1 MVGYLWRDRWCMRAR
16 PRHYHDRQ
24 SEAQLVQRSR
34 FKAMIQFA
42 SPATSLLRIGLRA
55 LAAQRQLTEGN
66 CFLQLN
72 NDAFGSGTVDYARLR
87 FSHGHLPAV
96 RLTEAEVGEGGV
108 VTVQWSKEGGRN
120 EDRVHFYAYSPMCG
134 TGLTVATVERGR
146 RRGRFVLPAQFAGAD
161 VHLWA
166 VAENAAGEVSPTA
179 YILLSVDTADV
190 EGGGA
195 PSSQLLNAA
204 EPEAIS
210 LSRPNLPEVTV
221 GFGEFP
227 PGEAPH

>member
-1 MVGYLWRDRWCMRAR
+1 MATPLLLHACCGPCSLEPVKYLREAGFEPTICWCNPNIQPVAEHDHRLDVLMRWAHDVAHVQVIVAADPRDAWESAAAPAGFDRERRCRAC
-16 PRHYHDRQ
+16 Y
-24 SEAQLVQRSR
+24 
-34 FKAMIQFA
+34 
-42 SPATSLLRIGLRA
+42 
-55 LAAQRQLTEGN
+55 
-66 CFLQLN
+66 
-72 NDAFGSGTVDYARLR
+72 
-87 FSHGHLPAV
+87 AV

-108 VTVQWSKEGGRN
+108 VTVQWCKEGGRN

-204 EPEAIS
+204 ESEAMS